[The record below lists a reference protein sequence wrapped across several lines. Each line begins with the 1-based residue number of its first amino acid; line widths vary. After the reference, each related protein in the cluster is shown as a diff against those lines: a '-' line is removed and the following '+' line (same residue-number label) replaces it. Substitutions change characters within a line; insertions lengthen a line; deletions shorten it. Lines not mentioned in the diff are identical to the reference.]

1 VSSGHLLIASLV
13 IALGSLVQGGV
24 GFGSLLIAAPLLV
37 LIEPGLVPG
46 PVLVPGLLLSLLM
59 ARRAWGGV
67 EWGSVGWA
75 FAGRVPGSLVGAL
88 ILAGLPD
95 GGFEFLV
102 GATVVLGVLV
112 SAIGLRVTPSPAT
125 LLGAGF
131 VAGITGTTT
140 SVGGPPV
147 ALVYQHHS
155 GDQLRGTLSGFF
167 VMGSLLSMVTLA
179 LVGRFDAHDALM
191 GLLLVPA
198 TVAGYAVSPPL
209 VRWLDRGYTRAAVL
223 GLSGAAGLVLV
234 LRRLV

>member
-1 VSSGHLLIASLV
+1 MAHFLAASLV
-13 IALGSLVQGGV
+13 VAIGSLVQGGV

-37 LIEPGLVPG
+37 LIEPSLVPG
-46 PVLVPGLLLSLLM
+46 PVLVPGLLLALLM
-59 ARRAWGGV
+59 ARRDWGSV
-67 EWGSVGWA
+67 EWDSVGWA
-75 FAGRVPGSLVGAL
+75 FLGRVPGSFAGAF
-88 ILAGLPD
+88 ILAALPV

-102 GATVVLGVLV
+102 GATVLLGVMV
-112 SAIGLRVTPSPAT
+112 SASGLRVVPTRTT
-125 LLGAGF
+125 LAGAGF

-155 GDQLRGTLSGFF
+155 GDKLRGTLAGFF
-167 VMGSLLSMVTLA
+167 VMGSLLSMATLA
-179 LVGRFDAHDALM
+179 LVGRFDAHDARM
-191 GLLLVPA
+191 GVLLLPG

-223 GLSGAAGLVLV
+223 GLSATAGLALI